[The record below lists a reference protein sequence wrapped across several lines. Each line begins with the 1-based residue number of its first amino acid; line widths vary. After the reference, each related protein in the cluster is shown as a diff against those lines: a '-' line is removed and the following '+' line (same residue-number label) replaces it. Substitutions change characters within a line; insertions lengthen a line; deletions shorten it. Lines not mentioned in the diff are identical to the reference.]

1 VRVLGRHF
9 KDLCFVREFM
19 FRKERYLATTD
30 AETVLL
36 QVDARLMRLEH
47 VESEKKI
54 DISALSEFRFISLM
68 QSEDAFNSPP

>member
-9 KDLCFVREFM
+9 KDLCFVWELM

-68 QSEDAFNSPP
+68 QSEDAFHSPP